1 MNEDA
6 KQLATASLIQYLQHE
21 VKKRQKEDADELKQM
36 FKKLSSWMDDS
47 LGQLL
52 DSINDNTQS
61 IDKRLNV
68 LTEEVGTL
76 ENKLSYITKERDD
89 LLNIVNNLGSKSPS
103 IKSLSEPGQGNDH
116 SNLYDSIVGP
126 NNVKQVQTR
135 AEIAAKAGEDQNTE
149 NNIVGGSAQ
158 HANLS
163 SPDKSSQVA
172 EVGHICQECNL
183 AFSNS
188 EYLNVHM
195 RNFHSLNN

>member
-1 MNEDA
+1 MICKFQAAKFSLSVSGLKFVQTGKMNEDA
-6 KQLATASLIQYLQHE
+6 EQLATASLIQYLQHE

-89 LLNIVNNLGSKSPS
+89 LLNIYSNNGRCSCCRQPVMVVL
-103 IKSLSEPGQGNDH
+103 
-116 SNLYDSIVGP
+116 
-126 NNVKQVQTR
+126 
-135 AEIAAKAGEDQNTE
+135 
-149 NNIVGGSAQ
+149 
-158 HANLS
+158 LS
-163 SPDKSSQVA
+163 SKLCRQGAHQHQRAPHD
-172 EVGHICQECNL
+172 L
-183 AFSNS
+183 ALKFLGDQWCHLLSA
-188 EYLNVHM
+188 
-195 RNFHSLNN
+195 